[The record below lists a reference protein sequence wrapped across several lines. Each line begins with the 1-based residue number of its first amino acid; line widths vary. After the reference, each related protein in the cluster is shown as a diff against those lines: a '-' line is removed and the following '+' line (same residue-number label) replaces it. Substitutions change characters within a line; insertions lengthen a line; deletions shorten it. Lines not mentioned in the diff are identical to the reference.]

1 MSTPLIKA
9 IEATKQLA
17 EADKTKVKGGK
28 FYTTVPTR
36 VEMFREALG
45 EDSQIVT
52 EIVEANKEFVMVKAT
67 ISIFADGD
75 WRLLATGHAEEYR
88 ANGPINATSA
98 LENCETS
105 AIGRALAACGIHGGE
120 FASSFEVDNA
130 KNNKPVVLQAQ
141 DKEDDHAD
149 EAPQL
154 VLITDKQAAHLKEL
168 LEEFNSEQKFLD
180 AHGITCVSQVP
191 KRSFE
196 KMCAK
201 IEARNRHIENL
212 EKPKAGAA

>member
-9 IEATKQLA
+9 IEATKRLA
-17 EADKTKVKGGK
+17 QADKTKVKGGK

-120 FASSFEVDNA
+120 FASSFA
-130 KNNKPVVLQAQ
+130 KNSKPVVSQAQ
-141 DKEDDHAD
+141 ENEADHAD

-191 KRSFE
+191 KRSFD